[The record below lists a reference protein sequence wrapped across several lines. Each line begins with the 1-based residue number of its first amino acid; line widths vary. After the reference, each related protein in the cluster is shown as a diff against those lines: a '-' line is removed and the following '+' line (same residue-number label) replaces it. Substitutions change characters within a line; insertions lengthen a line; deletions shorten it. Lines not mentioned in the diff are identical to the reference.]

1 MDLMKALN
9 LTMSTQATGADAYAQ
24 AATPGAQG
32 DFAALFAALHAQQ
45 PNTLTK
51 LPELVAE
58 FDETTELEQ
67 LSLEQLEDLL
77 ALLLPQLEQGTPH
90 DALTQPEIIELGRGP
105 AEEIIDPQP
114 IVAPVIQAATPVIT
128 ADTAAAAV
136 ATAPAAP
143 ATTLAD
149 AMATAGTNAALSSH
163 AERSNAAVELPVDQP
178 QGAVLVN
185 ESNEYRG
192 RAAAASAPLAP
203 VMPPVETATTPAPQ
217 LLADAPRPMPSHLH
231 SQIVMVPSPV
241 TSPATSSLSAPLT
254 SAAWAGQLQQNMVTM
269 VMRNQQE
276 ITLRLHPAE
285 LGPLQIQLRVEDQ
298 QAQLMVLTHSHQVR
312 GAVEQ
317 AMPLLRDALANQGIQ
332 LDDANVADHGEHFAQ
347 QHQQQQEQ
355 QQNQSTHPV
364 ENSVSAE
371 NIDRASIAT
380 PLSRPMNGQ
389 VDTYA

>member
-9 LTMSTQATGADAYAQ
+9 LTASTQAAGADVYPQ
-24 AATPGAQG
+24 AANTAPQG
-32 DFAALFAALHAQQ
+32 EFAALFAALQAQQ
-45 PNTLTK
+45 PNALIK

-58 FDETTELEQ
+58 FDETAELEQ
-67 LSLEQLEDLL
+67 LSPEQLEDLL

-90 DALTQPEIIELGRGP
+90 DPLPQPEMIELGRGP

-114 IVAPVIQAATPVIT
+114 IVAPVVQGSTPVTTAVPAAATTV
-128 ADTAAAAV
+128 ATAAAANGNL
-136 ATAPAAP
+136 APAA
-143 ATTLAD
+143 TLAN
-149 AMATAGTNAALSSH
+149 AMAASNTP
-163 AERSNAAVELPVDQP
+163 AEHLADQP
-178 QGAVLVN
+178 HGAVLASEHQN
-185 ESNEYRG
+185 EHRG
-192 RAAAASAPLAP
+192 RAAAAVSAPVTP
-203 VMPPVETATTPAPQ
+203 VMPQVEATTTTAPQ

-254 SAAWAGQLQQNMVTM
+254 SSAWTGQLQQNMVTM

-276 ITLRLHPAE
+276 MTLRLHPAE

-298 QAQLMVLTHSHQVR
+298 QAQLMVFTHSHQVR

-332 LDDANVADHGEHFAQ
+332 LDDANVADHGAHFAQ
-347 QHQQQQEQ
+347 HHQQQQGQ
-355 QQNQSTHPV
+355 QQNQPTHPV
-364 ENSVSAE
+364 ENSISAE